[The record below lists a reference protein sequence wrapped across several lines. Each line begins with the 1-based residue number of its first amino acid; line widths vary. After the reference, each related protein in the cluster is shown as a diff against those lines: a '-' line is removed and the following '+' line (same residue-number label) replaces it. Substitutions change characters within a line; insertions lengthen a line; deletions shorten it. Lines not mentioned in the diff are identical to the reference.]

1 MKLRRLKLCCVSSCR
16 LTNVRDFPVPRHA
29 SAKIEVCVHVQP
41 TRKGEVMN
49 NVTTVG
55 IDLAKNVFS
64 LHGVD
69 ESGAVVLRKTVS
81 RARLMELVAQ
91 QPACLIG
98 LEACSGAHE
107 WARRFQAF
115 GHTVKLMAPRFV
127 APYRK
132 NGKNDG
138 NDAEAI
144 CEAVSRPSMRFVP
157 IKTLEQ
163 QAVLC
168 LHRVRQGFI
177 EERTATINRLRG
189 LLAEFGFVLPQRA
202 AEVRR
207 NAVEWLEHLPAHA
220 ACAIRDLREHLRVL
234 DARVRD
240 YERSIEAHARD
251 HDGAKLAQQRLGIGP
266 LTASAIVASVG
277 DVREFKNGR
286 QFSAWLGLVPR
297 QHSTGG
303 KQRLGHITGRGDPYL
318 RTLLVMGARS
328 VLQRAS
334 SQSDPLSRWALAVRV
349 RRGYHRACIAVA
361 AKNARGVWA
370 MLNQHACT

>member
-1 MKLRRLKLCCVSSCR
+1 
-16 LTNVRDFPVPRHA
+16 
-29 SAKIEVCVHVQP
+29 
-41 TRKGEVMN
+41 
-49 NVTTVG
+49 VG

-69 ESGAVVLRKTVS
+69 ERGVVVLRKTVS

-91 QPACLIG
+91 QPVCLIG

-107 WARRFQAF
+107 WARRFQAL

-189 LLAEFGFVLPQRA
+189 LLAEFGFVLPQKA

-207 NAVEWLEHLPAHA
+207 RAVESLELLPARA
-220 ACAIRDLREHLRVL
+220 ACAIRDLREHLRIL
-234 DARVRD
+234 DARVKE

-251 HDGAKLAQQRLGIGP
+251 HKREARSTAVGYRPHERLGDRGERGRRARVQERP
-266 LTASAIVASVG
+266 PVLRVA
-277 DVREFKNGR
+277 RTRPAPALHRR
-286 QFSAWLGLVPR
+286 QAAA
-297 QHSTGG
+297 
-303 KQRLGHITGRGDPYL
+303 
-318 RTLLVMGARS
+318 RTHHWTR
-328 VLQRAS
+328 
-334 SQSDPLSRWALAVRV
+334 
-349 RRGYHRACIAVA
+349 
-361 AKNARGVWA
+361 
-370 MLNQHACT
+370 

>member
-1 MKLRRLKLCCVSSCR
+1 M
-16 LTNVRDFPVPRHA
+16 F
-29 SAKIEVCVHVQP
+29 QP
-41 TRKGEVMN
+41 TRKGEVMG

-69 ESGAVVLRKTVS
+69 ADGAVVLRKTVS
-81 RARLMELVAQ
+81 RARLMEVVVQ

-107 WARRFQAF
+107 WARRFQEL

-138 NDAEAI
+138 SGAEAM
-144 CEAVSRPSMRFVP
+144 CGAVSRRCMRFVP

-168 LHRVRQGFI
+168 LHRVRQGFV

-189 LLAEFGFVLPQRA
+189 LLAEFGFVLPQKA
-202 AEVRR
+202 GEVRR
-207 NAVEWLEHLPAHA
+207 RATEWLEQMPPRA
-220 ACAIRDLREHLRVL
+220 AGAIRDLREHLRVL
-234 DARVRD
+234 DERVKE

-251 HDGAKLAQQRLGIGP
+251 HEQAKLVPQRLGIGP
-266 LTASAIVASVG
+266 MSASALAGRAGVAAIVAGVG
-277 DVREFKNGR
+277 DMREFKNGR

-303 KQRLGHITGRGDPYL
+303 KQRLGHITGRGGPFL
-318 RTLLVMGARS
+318 GTPLCQAARRR
-328 VLQRAS
+328 RA
-334 SQSDPLSRWALAVRV
+334 
-349 RRGYHRACIAVA
+349 
-361 AKNARGVWA
+361 
-370 MLNQHACT
+370 T

>member
-1 MKLRRLKLCCVSSCR
+1 MS
-16 LTNVRDFPVPRHA
+16 
-29 SAKIEVCVHVQP
+29 
-41 TRKGEVMN
+41 

-55 IDLAKNVFS
+55 IDLAKSSFS
-64 LHGVD
+64 VHGVD
-69 ESGAVVLRKTVS
+69 AAGVVVLRKTVS
-81 RARLMELVAQ
+81 RVRLVGLVAE
-91 QPACLIG
+91 QPPCVIG

-107 WARRFQAF
+107 WARRFRAF

-144 CEAVSRPSMRFVP
+144 CEAVSRPHMRFIP
-157 IKTLEQ
+157 IKTPEQ

-207 NAVEWLEHLPAHA
+207 GVFALLEQLPSHA
-220 ACAIRDLREHLRVL
+220 ARALGDLREHLRSL
-234 DARVRD
+234 DARVRE
-240 YERSIEAHARD
+240 YEHAIKSHARD
-251 HDGAKLAQQRLGIGP
+251 NRAAQLAQQRQGIGP
-266 LTASAIVASVG
+266 ITASAIVASVG
-277 DVREFKNGR
+277 DVRQFKNGR

-328 VLQRAS
+328 VLHSATRE
-334 SQSDPLSRWALAVRV
+334 SDPLSRWALAVRA

-361 AKNARGVWA
+361 AKNARVVWA
-370 MLNQHACT
+370 VLNQQTRSDIAA

>member
-1 MKLRRLKLCCVSSCR
+1 MQAMTFIR

-29 SAKIEVCVHVQP
+29 SAKIEVCVVQP
-41 TRKGEVMN
+41 TRKGEVMS
-49 NVTTVG
+49 NVTTIG
-55 IDLAKNVFS
+55 IDLAKNSFS
-64 LHGVD
+64 VHGVD
-69 ESGAVVLRKTVS
+69 ATGSVVLRRTVS
-81 RARLMELVAQ
+81 RARLLDLLMSQPPCLV
-91 QPACLIG
+91 G

-107 WARRFQAF
+107 WARRFEQF
-115 GHTVKLMAPRFV
+115 GHRVRLMAPRFV

-144 CEAVSRPSMRFVP
+144 CEAVSRPSMRFIP

-189 LLAEFGFVLPQRA
+189 VLAEFGFVLPQSSAVVRREVHTLLERLPPHAARA
-202 AEVRR
+202 A
-207 NAVEWLEHLPAHA
+207 ADLLEHL
-220 ACAIRDLREHLRVL
+220 RLL
-234 DARVRD
+234 DVRVRE
-240 YERSIEAHARD
+240 YEHSIEAHARE
-251 HDGAKLAQQRLGIGP
+251 HRPARLALERSGVGP
-266 LTASAIVASVG
+266 ITASAIAATVG
-277 DVREFKNGR
+277 DMREFKNGR
-286 QFSAWLGLVPR
+286 QFAAWLGLVPR

-303 KQRLGHITGRGDPYL
+303 KPRLGHITGRGDTYL

-334 SQSDPLSRWALAVRV
+334 GKNDPLSRWALAVRT
-349 RRGYHRACIAVA
+349 RRGYHRACVAVA
-361 AKNARGVWA
+361 AKNARAVWA
-370 MLNQHACT
+370 MLTQAA